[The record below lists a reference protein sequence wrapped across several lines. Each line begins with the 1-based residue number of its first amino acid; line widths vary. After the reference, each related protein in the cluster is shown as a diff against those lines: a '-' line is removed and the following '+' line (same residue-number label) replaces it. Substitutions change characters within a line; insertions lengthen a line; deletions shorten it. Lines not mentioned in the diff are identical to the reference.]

1 MFQQAGSI
9 EIVVPRTIGDLPAN
23 GRARKWPIVCVLPT
37 HLERREVPVVTAG
50 RTCAVGVRLLMTAGT
65 IQTGNAFTL
74 RLSPT
79 GAAIE
84 SALDESGEVVEIPLR
99 DLRRALRAWVDF
111 LAKER

>member
-1 MFQQAGSI
+1 MKLDLYWDEAGDPRARAAAGQAGEQELLARFLESDVQGSAAAGR
-9 EIVVPRTIGDLPAN
+9 EILAALRQVVAGELPA
-23 GRARKWPIVCVLPT
+23 W
-37 HLERREVPVVTAG
+37 E
-50 RTCAVGVRLLMTAGT
+50 
-65 IQTGNAFTL
+65 QTGNAFTL